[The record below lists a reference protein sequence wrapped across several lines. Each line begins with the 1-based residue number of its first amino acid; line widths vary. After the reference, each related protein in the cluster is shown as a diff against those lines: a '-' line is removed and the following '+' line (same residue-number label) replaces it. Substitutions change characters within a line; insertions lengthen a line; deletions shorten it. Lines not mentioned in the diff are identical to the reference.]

1 MLNQP
6 VNVIPSSLSGAGYGV
21 IDATVPLPVSWQVSG
36 DTPMVA
42 YRIVIQQ
49 NDTASTQKFSTGK
62 VTLSTPFY
70 GVDSNGN
77 VQMFVASA
85 IRASQLS
92 DAGIV
97 NGYANGYKIVITQW
111 WGGSTPAESITQTS
125 PSCFITRSAPTLTIN
140 LSDYTTSNPYA
151 QKNISIGAT
160 FSQAEGDTVKT
171 IRWHLYEGQAQT
183 QNNLL
188 LDTGDIETQLLQL
201 DYDGLFPE
209 TYYTVVADVETS
221 SGVTVSANKTFYVN
235 YTVGENA
242 GAITVC
248 KPVGSNY
255 VDVSWSERSTID
267 GVGQPSP
274 SFTDDSVIIPQN
286 GTVTYSPMELQSPWS
301 FVWKGK
307 LNISSG
313 ISNFVSL
320 GTSTNPYILT
330 TDGDYVE
337 LMRGG
342 NIIFG
347 EQLRIHNDDE
357 LTIVVTPTHYY
368 IRHYTY
374 TGGTLPTLTQYP
386 NVTLYPSDITW
397 QTDVYSGEITYE
409 QDSIT
414 SITLYGEQSCDYVWI
429 EGVELSDDIINQLM
443 YGDDY
448 EPVAS
453 YTTLFLSSF
462 NAGTL
467 TAYISGSGGVPAG
480 SSVYR
485 KESGKQI
492 LEHIV
497 DTSGGVLS
505 IRDYGAKAR
514 TTYQY
519 YVFTVGVN
527 VYTEAFVSSEI
538 TPQYGNYTLMECI
551 YNEDDG
557 AYHVQAEYPFACNV
571 NQGSMQNNNTPN
583 IMRNFTQ
590 YPNRQPVNALYASGT
605 LSALI
610 GSVNQTDASYTD
622 SWQLADKISKLSV
635 SNNPKF
641 LRDMKGKIWKIETAE
656 AITTEI
662 STSNIFIPIK
672 MTIPWVEVGSSD
684 GLSIV
689 ATPND
694 PVYTVS

>member
-21 IDATVPLPVSWQVSG
+21 IDATVPLLVSWQVSG

-42 YRIVIQQ
+42 YRVVIQQ
-49 NDTASTQKFSTGK
+49 NDTASTQMFSTGK
-62 VTLSTPFY
+62 VTLSEPFY
-70 GVDSNGN
+70 GVDNKGN

-111 WGGSTPAESITQTS
+111 WGGSTPEESITQTS
-125 PSCFITRSAPTLTIN
+125 PSCFITRSAPSLIIELEN
-140 LSDYTTSNPYA
+140 YTEQDPYD
-151 QKNISIGAT
+151 QKNIIIGAT

-171 IRWHLYEGQAQT
+171 IRWYLYEGQEQS
-183 QNNLL
+183 QSNLL
-188 LDTGDIETQLLQL
+188 LDTGDIETQMLQL

-209 TYYTVVADVETS
+209 TYYTVTAVVETS
-221 SGVTVSANKTFYVN
+221 SGVTVSATKTLYVN

-242 GAITVC
+242 GAVTVC
-248 KPVGSNY
+248 KPTGKNY
-255 VDVSWSERSTID
+255 VDVTWSERSTID
-267 GVGQPSP
+267 GVANPDV
-274 SFTDDSVIIPQN
+274 SFDRDSVIIVDN
-286 GTVTYSPMELQSPWS
+286 GTVEYSPMDLQAPWS

-313 ISNFVSL
+313 ITDFVSL

-330 TDGDYVE
+330 TDGDSVE

-374 TGGTLPTLTQYP
+374 TGGTLPMLTQYP
-386 NVTLYPSDITW
+386 RVTLYPSDITW

-414 SITLYGEQSCDYVWI
+414 SITLYGAQSCDYVWV

-551 YNEDDG
+551 YDEDDG

-571 NQGSMQNNNTPN
+571 NQGAMQNNNTPN
-583 IMRNFTQ
+583 ILKNFTQ

-622 SWQLADKISKLSV
+622 SWQLADKINKLSV

-641 LRDMKGKIWKIETAE
+641 LRDMKGKIWKIETSE

-672 MTIPWVEVGSSD
+672 MTIPWVEVGSAE
-684 GLSIV
+684 GASIV